1 MIKKGAPSPPLSKR
15 NGAEHTCEQLT
26 WNPHFSQPMMEEIA
40 DLNLE
45 KFFSSP
51 LVDVVLL
58 VTPDLEE
65 QQEADT
71 HHESESEMFA
81 RVNQKLKDKA
91 KCWCVILLIELAIV
105 HMHTH
110 THAHTWTV
118 LNWYR

>member
-1 MIKKGAPSPPLSKR
+1 MKKVEKR
-15 NGAEHTCEQLT
+15 VDWSERSGAEHACEQLT
-26 WNPHFSQPMMEEIA
+26 WNPHFSQPMMEETA
-40 DLNLE
+40 DFNLE

-81 RVNQKLKDKA
+81 RVNQN
-91 KCWCVILLIELAIV
+91 VEGQSE
-105 HMHTH
+105 
-110 THAHTWTV
+110 V
-118 LNWYR
+118 LVCHIIISYSTLTCDSMGRSENHSL

>member
-1 MIKKGAPSPPLSKR
+1 MKKVEKR
-15 NGAEHTCEQLT
+15 ADWSEWSGTERADWSEWSGTEHACEQLT
-26 WNPHFSQPMMEEIA
+26 WNPHFSQPMMEETA

-51 LVDVVLL
+51 LVDVVLV

-81 RVNQKLKDKA
+81 WVNQKLKTKRS
-91 KCWCVILLIELAIV
+91 VGLIELAIV
-105 HMHTH
+105 
-110 THAHTWTV
+110 
-118 LNWYR
+118 L